1 MVKNTIGGKKG
12 KMLSK
17 KQHSTNNSSFPVS
30 MDEQE
35 IYVCVLKVFGG
46 GVFEVMDKNEVK
58 YKAYLRGKMKG
69 SNKRHNLVSMNSIL
83 LVGLRS
89 DVSDKSSV
97 DILFVYDN
105 HHIQTLSLNSHFPIC
120 LLSYIQGNNN
130 GQMKMKMK
138 IDTKRDIDNIFL
150 SFEEEHSYSNSY
162 SNSNSNSNSNEI
174 GPNYNQKN
182 GVIFHQKNTD
192 TETEIPTE
200 TEFDFDLI

>member
-17 KQHSTNNSSFPVS
+17 KQHSTNNSSFPIS

-35 IYVCVLKVFGG
+35 IYVCVMKVFGG
-46 GVFEVMDKNEVK
+46 GVFEVMDKDGLK

-83 LVGLRS
+83 LVGIRS
-89 DVSDKSSV
+89 DLSDKCSV

-120 LLSYIQGNNN
+120 LLSYIQGITVN
-130 GQMKMKMK
+130 GK
-138 IDTKRDIDNIFL
+138 IHTETEMDKKRDIDNIFL
-150 SFEEEHSYSNSY
+150 SFDEHYTQTQTLHSKQKIDLLHTKKTD
-162 SNSNSNSNSNEI
+162 NE
-174 GPNYNQKN
+174 
-182 GVIFHQKNTD
+182 
-192 TETEIPTE
+192 TETETE
-200 TEFDFDLI
+200 TENETPCADFDFDLI